1 MWLRKGTLESRE
13 GTATAVGSKGQENM
27 GFHLSPQQEP
37 KLASF
42 PCELLDYK
50 PQNEREHGSRY
61 TLGVDDE
68 RESDKQRWG
77 RGGGRGRGRQRQRAT
92 ETEGQKRGIED

>member
-77 RGGGRGRGRQRQRAT
+77 RGGGAGEGET
-92 ETEGQKRGIED
+92 ETESDRNRGTEKRD

>member
-27 GFHLSPQQEP
+27 GVHLSPQQEP

-77 RGGGRGRGRQRQRAT
+77 RGGAGEGET
-92 ETEGQKRGIED
+92 ETESDRSRGTEKRG